1 MVTWQL
7 LETLN
12 SCHSER
18 AEGAWRLKRVEESL
32 AFAATIIPK
41 VRDSSTP
48 CSSLGSE
55 HSARNDK
62 PFQDRSD
69 KAESKNNLMNRSS
82 ICCPTPN
89 MENLTTQLIDCA
101 RQLGFDRVGVTPADP
116 PPRDLAAYRAWLDR
130 GDHAGMGYMARPD
143 RVERR
148 ADPTVILPGARSVVA
163 VAVNYA
169 LEPPASEDDIL
180 RGRIS
185 RYAWGDDYHDW
196 ILPRLERLGE
206 WIVAETGAE
215 RYRAYVDT
223 GPVLERAFAARA
235 GLGFVGKNTCLITPQ
250 LGSWVFLGVVLVD
263 VDLPPVGEPLPPRCG
278 TCTRCLDACPTDALA
293 APYRVDAR
301 RCISYLT
308 IEHKGVIP
316 PALRPQMGE
325 WVFGCDVCQAVCP
338 WQRFARPAEVA
349 IFQAPP
355 ADRVR
360 EPPLR
365 RTGRERLLRKA
376 AVALGN
382 LADPR
387 AIPALQSALADDAPL
402 VRGHAAWA
410 LGAIGGNEASEALR
424 AALARESN
432 PSVRQELATALKG
445 ESHR

>member
-1 MVTWQL
+1 MPRPCDQFLLMVSAQQ
-7 LETLN
+7 
-12 SCHSER
+12 
-18 AEGAWRLKRVEESL
+18 AMK
-32 AFAATIIPK
+32 FAYK
-41 VRDSSTP
+41 F
-48 CSSLGSE
+48 G
-55 HSARNDK
+55 
-62 PFQDRSD
+62 
-69 KAESKNNLMNRSS
+69 MNR
-82 ICCPTPN
+82 
-89 MENLTTQLIDCA
+89 LTTQLTERA
-101 RQLGFDRVGVTPADP
+101 HQLGFDRVGVTPADP

-148 ADPTVILPGARSVVA
+148 ADPTVILPGARSVITVA
-163 VAVNYA
+163 VSYA
-169 LEPPASEDDIL
+169 LEPVAPEDDIL
-180 RGRIS
+180 RGRVS
-185 RYAWGDDYHDW
+185 RYAWGEDYHDW
-196 ILPRLERLGE
+196 LLPRLERLGE
-206 WIVAETGAE
+206 WIVAETSGE

-235 GLGFVGKNTCLITPQ
+235 GLGFVGKNTCLIAPR
-250 LGSWVFLGVVLVD
+250 LGSWIFLGVVLVD

-278 TCTRCLDACPTDALA
+278 TCTRCLDACPTGALA

-316 PALRPQMGE
+316 PALRPQMGD

-338 WQRFARPAEVA
+338 WQRFARPTEVT

-355 ADRVR
+355 ADRARPALLELLALDEAGFRRRFR
-360 EPPLR
+360 ETPLL
-365 RTGRERLLRKA
+365 RTGRERLLRNA

-387 AIPALQSALADDAPL
+387 ATPVLRSALADDAPL

-410 LGAIGGNEASEALR
+410 LGAIGGDEASEALQT
-424 AALARESN
+424 ALARETD
-432 PSVRQELATALKG
+432 PSVRQELTTALKG